1 MLSPSS
7 RSFFLPSR
15 PQAFLVGLMV
25 AATCGAGGG
34 PELFAQQSVAGPMP
48 RRAESSARVSQ
59 QGPRATATAS
69 KAAATASKA
78 ASKRGEKAGASGATT
93 TAARSRGLADASVAA
108 SKVRQT
114 SATVSAD
121 GGVVLAGGALANAD
135 CRQCGRQDCGKCR
148 PVKDRLAI
156 HCNGL
161 CEQGG
166 CPAHC
171 PVRPDQFGYYATRWR
186 SWPGQGGKQVG
197 QFDPAT
203 TPAVPPRS
211 EVPGMEDEL
220 ALPSQR
226 DDAAPDEQEEEEEEA
241 MADADDPATD
251 DDDRAAGDAEPAEGE
266 LEGNLPDGAAVAPSA
281 PESGDP
287 EAKSGGNSVTPSST
301 PSSTPAGTP
310 AEASGPRDVLETSG
324 AEAARPAGALTDGA
338 WSNWSRSSLADP
350 KQAPPGNI
358 VRTSG
363 PAEMAE
369 VERFTI
375 DRRDGSKLRS
385 PAQRMV
391 EGSDRAVGRWRAKT
405 AAPVEASGEAAADSL
420 RGVTAQPGNPLR

>member
-1 MLSPSS
+1 MIPPSS
-7 RSFFLPSR
+7 RSFSLPSR
-15 PQAFLVGLMV
+15 PRAFLVGLLV
-25 AATCGAGGG
+25 AATFGAGGG
-34 PELFAQQSVAGPMP
+34 PELFAQQSAPGPTP
-48 RRAESSARVSQ
+48 RRAESSARTSK
-59 QGPRATATAS
+59 QGQR
-69 KAAATASKA
+69 AAATASN
-78 ASKRGEKAGASGATT
+78 ASAKRGAQGGASGAAT
-93 TAARSRGLADASVAA
+93 TAARGRSPAVALAAA
-108 SKVRQT
+108 SGVRQT

-121 GGVVLAGGALANAD
+121 GGVVLAGGALASAD

-148 PVKDRLAI
+148 PVGDRLGL

-186 SWPGQGGKQVG
+186 SWPGQGVKQVG
-197 QFDPAT
+197 HFDPAT
-203 TPAVPPRS
+203 TPVVPPRS

-226 DDAAPDEQEEEEEEA
+226 DEAAPDAEEEEEEEEEA
-241 MADADDPATD
+241 MADAEDDTVGKD
-251 DDDRAAGDAEPAEGE
+251 DAAAGDAKPAAGA
-266 LEGNLPDGAAVAPSA
+266 DGASGSEGGLPEGGPSA
-281 PESGDP
+281 PGASESKDT
-287 EAKSGGNSVTPSST
+287 EAKSGDKDAVPTNV
-301 PSSTPAGTP
+301 PAK
-310 AEASGPRDVLETSG
+310 ASGPRDVPLETSG
-324 AEAARPAGALTDGA
+324 AEAARPAGALTDSA

-350 KQAPPGNI
+350 KQAPPGSV

-363 PAEMAE
+363 PAETTE
-369 VERFTI
+369 VEGSPD

-391 EGSDRAVGRWRAKT
+391 EGSERAVGRWRAK
-405 AAPVEASGEAAADSL
+405 AAASAEASSEAAANPL

>member
-1 MLSPSS
+1 MIPPSS
-7 RSFFLPSR
+7 RSFSLPSR
-15 PQAFLVGLMV
+15 PRAFLVGLLV
-25 AATCGAGGG
+25 AATFGAGGG
-34 PELFAQQSVAGPMP
+34 PELFAQQSAPGPTP
-48 RRAESSARVSQ
+48 RRAESSARTSK
-59 QGPRATATAS
+59 QGQR
-69 KAAATASKA
+69 AAATASNA
-78 ASKRGEKAGASGATT
+78 SSKRGAQGGASGAAT
-93 TAARSRGLADASVAA
+93 TAVRGRSPAVARAAA
-108 SKVRQT
+108 SGVRQT

-148 PVKDRLAI
+148 PVGDRLGL

-186 SWPGQGGKQVG
+186 SWPGQGVKQVG
-197 QFDPAT
+197 HFDPAT
-203 TPAVPPRS
+203 TPVVPPRS

-226 DDAAPDEQEEEEEEA
+226 DEAAPDAEEEEEEEEEA
-241 MADADDPATD
+241 MADAEDDAVGKD
-251 DDDRAAGDAEPAEGE
+251 DAAAGDAKPAAGA
-266 LEGNLPDGAAVAPSA
+266 DGASGSEGGLPEGGPSAPSA
-281 PESGDP
+281 SESEDR
-287 EAKSGGNSVTPSST
+287 EAKLGDKDAVPSNV
-301 PSSTPAGTP
+301 PAK
-310 AEASGPRDVLETSG
+310 ASGPRDVPLETSG
-324 AEAARPAGALTDGA
+324 AEAARPAGALTDSA

-350 KQAPPGNI
+350 KQAPQGSV

-363 PAEMAE
+363 PAETTE
-369 VERFTI
+369 VEGSP
-375 DRRDGSKLRS
+375 DERRDGSKLRS

-391 EGSDRAVGRWRAKT
+391 EGSERAVGRWRAK
-405 AAPVEASGEAAADSL
+405 AAASAEASSEAAANPL

>member
-1 MLSPSS
+1 MIPPSS
-7 RSFFLPSR
+7 RSLCLPAR
-15 PQAFLVGLMV
+15 PRAFLVGLLV
-25 AATCGAGGG
+25 ATMFGAGGG
-34 PELFAQQSVAGPMP
+34 PQLFAQQSAPGPKP
-48 RRAESSARVSQ
+48 RRAESSAQTSK
-59 QGPRATATAS
+59 QGQR
-69 KAAATASKA
+69 AAATASNAAAKRVAQGGQSGAVTTASRSRSPAVARAA
-78 ASKRGEKAGASGATT
+78 ASE
-93 TAARSRGLADASVAA
+93 
-108 SKVRQT
+108 VRQT

-121 GGVVLAGGALANAD
+121 GGVVLAGGVLENAD

-148 PVKDRLAI
+148 PVGDRLGL

-186 SWPGQGGKQVG
+186 SWPGQGVKQVG
-197 QFDPAT
+197 HFDPAT
-203 TPAVPPRS
+203 TPVVPPRS

-226 DDAAPDEQEEEEEEA
+226 DEAAPDDEEEEEEA
-241 MADADDPATD
+241 MADAEDD
-251 DDDRAAGDAEPAEGE
+251 AAGKDDAAEGEAEPAAGAGATSGSEGS
-266 LEGNLPDGAAVAPSA
+266 LPDGAPSAPSA
-281 PESGDP
+281 SKPEDT
-287 EAKSGGNSVTPSST
+287 EAKSGEKDATPTNS
-301 PSSTPAGTP
+301 PAK
-310 AEASGPRDVLETSG
+310 ASGPRDAPLETSG
-324 AEAARPAGALTDGA
+324 AETARPAGALTDGA

-350 KQAPPGNI
+350 NQASPGSV

-363 PAEMAE
+363 P
-369 VERFTI
+369 VETTAVEGPSD

-391 EGSDRAVGRWRAKT
+391 EGSERAVGRWRAKA
-405 AAPVEASGEAAADSL
+405 AAPAEASSEAVANPL